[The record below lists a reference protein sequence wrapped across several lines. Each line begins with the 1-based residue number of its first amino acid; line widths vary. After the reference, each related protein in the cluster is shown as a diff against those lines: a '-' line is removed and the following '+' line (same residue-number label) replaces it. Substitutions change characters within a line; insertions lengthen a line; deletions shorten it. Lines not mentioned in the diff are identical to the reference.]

1 MWRDRDGNI
10 DPYSFRVLRNPPQS
24 KSETANPKQER
35 PMNNLLNVTKRFV
48 ANEDGAALVEY
59 TVLIGIM
66 LVAVIAAIIAI
77 GGWVNTKWTALNAA
91 LNG

>member
-1 MWRDRDGNI
+1 MTK
-10 DPYSFRVLRNPPQS
+10 VL
-24 KSETANPKQER
+24 
-35 PMNNLLNVTKRFV
+35 NLAKRFV
-48 ANEDGAALVEY
+48 ADEEGAALVEY

-77 GGWVNTKWTALNAA
+77 GGWVNTKWTALNTA